1 MNPNRRVYKAY
12 EKGHDEGFVND
23 LTDKL
28 IQKTKNAQKY

>member
-12 EKGHDEGFVND
+12 EKGHDESFVND